1 MTEVLPQPPETW
13 GELGPAMQA
22 LTEIQ
27 RRFVRHY
34 IVEVAIK
41 PQGAP
46 TRAAIAAGYKS
57 KSRAAAGKLAS
68 DMLHEPTRNEKII
81 AAINE
86 ECRKYVRAG
95 HPEAVAALF
104 NVIRNPDHKDHV
116 RAVSIVLDR
125 TDPVVS
131 HHDLNVTHR
140 HIDPVR
146 EELEELAALR
156 ALGTARE
163 KLLEL
168 YGGNGLAR
176 LERLEAAELEQ
187 RAVKAKLIEGE
198 VIRE

>member
-1 MTEVLPQPPETW
+1 
-13 GELGPAMQA
+13 
-22 LTEIQ
+22 
-27 RRFVRHY
+27 
-34 IVEVAIK
+34 
-41 PQGAP
+41 
-46 TRAAIAAGYKS
+46 
-57 KSRAAAGKLAS
+57 
-68 DMLHEPTRNEKII
+68 MLHDPPRSEKII

-95 HPEAVAALF
+95 HPEAIAALF
-104 NVIRNPDHKDHV
+104 GVIRNPDHKDHV
-116 RAVSIVLDR
+116 RAISMVLDR
-125 TDPVVS
+125 TDPVVT
-131 HHDLNVTHR
+131 HHDLNVMHR
-140 HIDPVR
+140 RVDPVR

-198 VIRE
+198 VIEQ